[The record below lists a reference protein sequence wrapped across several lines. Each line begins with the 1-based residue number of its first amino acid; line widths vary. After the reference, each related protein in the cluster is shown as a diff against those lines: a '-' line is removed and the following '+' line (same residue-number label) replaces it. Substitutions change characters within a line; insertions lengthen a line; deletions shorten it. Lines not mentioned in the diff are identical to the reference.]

1 MCRAE
6 PVGPGPLLGGLCSP
20 PALPLLLS
28 CFLRGLR
35 RRRTRVPRT
44 WRLGPT
50 HRPQAALSSPGS
62 RPRRPPA
69 PAWVSA
75 VPEAV
80 PSWTHHPASGLH
92 GVRLPTRGETAT
104 VSRLARQDEG
114 ATKGP
119 RRRYGSGTRRA
130 SRRSS
135 PGWVTRFPGRR
146 VPRGR
151 PSACS
156 RESPRRLSWGFRVLI
171 F

>member
-1 MCRAE
+1 MPCRTRGAR
-6 PVGPGPLLGGLCSP
+6 
-20 PALPLLLS
+20 PAPRRSVLPARPAPSPLLLPS
-28 CFLRGLR
+28 GPSQEENTCPKDLAAGTHAQTPGGPVLARLQAPTPPGARVGVRCPRG
-35 RRRTRVPRT
+35 
-44 WRLGPT
+44 GPVVD
-50 HRPQAALSSPGS
+50 PPPGL
-62 RPRRPPA
+62 
-69 PAWVSA
+69 W
-75 VPEAV
+75 
-80 PSWTHHPASGLH
+80 LH